1 MEKDKLLNIADRLV
15 KLREAKGMTQAQVAE
30 AINMSVI
37 QCSRIECA
45 KSSLKLETAM
55 KFAEL
60 YGTTVDYI
68 VTGKE
73 PAYGKYETIINLLRK
88 MPDENLP
95 VVEEVIACMN
105 RLKEPRS

>member
-1 MEKDKLLNIADRLV
+1 MKKEELLDMASRLLQ
-15 KLREAKGMTQAQVAE
+15 LRTTNGLTQSQVAE
-30 AINMSVI
+30 AVDISNN
-37 QCSRIECA
+37 QCSRIECG
-45 KSSLKLETAM
+45 KSGIKLETAI
-55 KFAEL
+55 KLAHL